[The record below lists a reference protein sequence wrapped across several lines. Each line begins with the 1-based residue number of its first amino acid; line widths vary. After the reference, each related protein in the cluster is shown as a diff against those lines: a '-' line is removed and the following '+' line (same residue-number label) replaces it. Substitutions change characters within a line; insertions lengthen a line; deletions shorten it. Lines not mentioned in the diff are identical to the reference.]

1 MRHAAELDGAVGA
14 APPGPDGVP
23 VLASASGP
31 AERLALRVIQ
41 IGALAAVLA
50 ASTYKVYELDRFF
63 VPKELV
69 LHLVALLAGILAAAA
84 FRRVAFT
91 RVDALLLGFLVLGA
105 VSAGL
110 AANPWA
116 AGRALA
122 ISVSGVALF
131 WAARSL
137 RESGLARPLLAALA
151 LAVVVGAATS
161 LLQTYG
167 VRTELFSLNRAPGG
181 TLGNRNFI
189 AHLAAFGLPLVLLAA
204 LRAWRTTGYL
214 LWAVGVV
221 LVAATLVLTR
231 SRAGWLAF
239 GAVVLVFLAAMLL
252 SRPLR
257 RHGRTWLRLF
267 GVVVLAGGGVAAA
280 LAAPNTLRWR
290 GENPYLESVRG
301 VANYQEGSGQ
311 GRLIQYRRSLA
322 MTADAPLLGVGPGNW
337 AVRYPQ
343 YAAPDDPSLDRGA
356 PGTTSNPWPSSDW
369 VALVSERG
377 LPAAVLLVLAF
388 LGIAGAGFRRLVGAR
403 DTEEGLTAAALLG
416 TLAAAAVAGA
426 FDAVLLL
433 ALPTLL
439 VWTALGALWAP
450 GVARQGSV
458 TRAPQAL
465 LLALVALA
473 AGAGAVRSA
482 GQTVAI
488 AISATRSDAASLERA
503 ARLDPGNYRV
513 RLRLAR
519 SGSREQRCRHAL
531 DAQALYPNARA
542 ARGLSRGCDG

>member
-1 MRHAAELDGAVGA
+1 MRHAAERHRAVV
-14 APPGPDGVP
+14 PPELDGVP
-23 VLASASGP
+23 VLAAASGR
-31 AERLALRVIQ
+31 AERLALRVMQ
-41 IGALAAVLA
+41 LGALAAVLA

-69 LHLVALLAGILAAAA
+69 LHLVALLAGILTVAA

-91 RVDALLLGFLVLGA
+91 RIDALLLAFLLLGA

-137 RESGLARPLLAALA
+137 RAGGLARPLLAGLA

-167 VRTELFSLNRAPGG
+167 VRTEFFSLNRAPGG

-257 RHGRTWLRLF
+257 RHGRTWLRLI
-267 GVVVLAGGGVAAA
+267 GVVLLVGAGVAAA
-280 LAAPNTLRWR
+280 LIAPNTLRWR

-322 MTADAPLLGVGPGNW
+322 MAADRPLLGVGPGNW
-337 AVRYPQ
+337 AVRYPE

-369 VALVSERG
+369 IALVSERG

-388 LGIAGAGFRRLVGAR
+388 LGIAGAGLRRLVGAR
-403 DTEEGLTAAALLG
+403 DAEEGLTAAALLG
-416 TLAAAAVAGA
+416 TLAAAAVAGV

-433 ALPTLL
+433 ALPSLL

-450 GVARQGSV
+450 DVERQGSA

-465 LLALVALA
+465 VLALVALA

-482 GQTVAI
+482 GQLAAI
-488 AISATRSDAASLERA
+488 GLSATNTDTASLERA

-513 RLRLAR
+513 RLR
-519 SGSREQRCRHAL
+519 SRRVPSTRT
-531 DAQALYPNARA
+531 
-542 ARGLSRGCDG
+542 RGRRGN